1 MSFSWSGI
9 GNGLLRIIII
19 VVICQALVMLLSY
32 FYDRRFSRNGARG
45 NTRAGTIN
53 TLMKSVTKYMLYFIA
68 ALMIL
73 EVLGINYMPVIA
85 SAGVVGV
92 AIGFGAQSLVKDII
106 SGLFIMLED
115 TYRVG
120 EYIAAAG
127 VGGFVDEFG
136 LRTTKLRDWGNE
148 LRVIPNG
155 QIDKVTNYSR
165 GNLYSFMSIPV
176 GYTANLPLVYAS
188 IEKACGRLT
197 SEKGFSTP
205 PRILGVEGVTA
216 TTMMIKIAF
225 EASINEKD
233 SVELLLREYCR
244 DALDAAAIKVTG

>member
-1 MSFSWSGI
+1 MSFSWSEVWG
-9 GNGLLRIIII
+9 GLLNIIII
-19 VVICQALVMLLSY
+19 VVVCQVLVLLLSY
-32 FYDRRFSRNGARG
+32 FYDRRFAKNGSRG

-53 TLMKSVTKYMLYFIA
+53 TLMKSVTKYLLYFIA

-92 AIGFGAQSLVKDII
+92 AVGFGAQSLVKDII

-120 EYIAAAG
+120 EYVTAAA
-127 VGGFVDEFG
+127 VSGFVEEFG

-165 GNLYSFMSIPV
+165 GNLYSFLQIPV
-176 GYTANLPLVYAS
+176 GYTANLPLVYAA

-197 SEKGFSTP
+197 EEKGFANP
-205 PRILGVEGVTA
+205 PRILGVDGVTA
-216 TTMMIKIAF
+216 TGMMIKVAF

-233 SVELLLREYCR
+233 SIELLLREYCR
-244 DALDAAAIKVTG
+244 DALDEAAINITG